1 MESDERAQRKWCNA
15 LKLTEYDS
23 FKGNSVLYKL
33 YREKQESCDSLHSLP
48 VSPFSSIPSSLVLF
62 AVSEV
67 MNVYVYLSFY

>member
-1 MESDERAQRKWCNA
+1 MESDERAQRKWRNA

-23 FKGNSVLYKL
+23 FKANSI
-33 YREKQESCDSLHSLP
+33 QSTPESEESKDSLHSPDSL
-48 VSPFSSIPSSLVLF
+48 FSSVHSSLVLF